1 MKTNSRS
8 SPNVDV
14 TKIGAAAH
22 HKQLSPRES
31 CGNHVLNTAEN
42 VREDQEDIASKFS
55 TKDVAV
61 DTNASALEEDMLNQ
75 KIPLISLPVDLD
87 YDLEITVSIIGVG
100 VHLKRRLLL
109 VFYGNL
115 VLSTAKNA
123 KEEKAEVVCKCT
135 IRNAVEDIN
144 ASAKEDHIRNP
155 RIK

>member
-22 HKQLSPRES
+22 HKQLSPREF

-87 YDLEITVSIIGVG
+87 YDLESKTLHNCVMI
-100 VHLKRRLLL
+100 
-109 VFYGNL
+109 
-115 VLSTAKNA
+115 
-123 KEEKAEVVCKCT
+123 
-135 IRNAVEDIN
+135 
-144 ASAKEDHIRNP
+144 HIRY
-155 RIK
+155 KT